1 MNANDVKW
9 NELMILWIGNL
20 SLLGIFWWN
29 NAKQGGL
36 SEESIE
42 KEHQEQVFVYNDD
55 DDVCICDEL
64 CIRYVFDEFLMR

>member
-9 NELMILWIGNL
+9 NELMILRIGNP
-20 SLLGIFWWN
+20 SLFGIFWWN

-42 KEHQEQVFVYNDD
+42 EEHQEQVLVYNDD